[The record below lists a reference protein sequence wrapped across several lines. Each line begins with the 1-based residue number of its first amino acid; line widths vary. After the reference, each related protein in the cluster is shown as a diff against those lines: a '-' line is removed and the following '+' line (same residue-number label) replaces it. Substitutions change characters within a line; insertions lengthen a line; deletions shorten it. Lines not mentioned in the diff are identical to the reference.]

1 MKRRDFTSLLKLS
14 TLGFAMTSMK
24 QLSNWSSHLQYSL
37 GLSYAADEIEFF
49 NDAILAGSLSMTSLR
64 IG

>member
-1 MKRRDFTSLLKLS
+1 
-14 TLGFAMTSMK
+14 MK

-49 NDAILAGSLSMTSLR
+49 NDALLAGSLSMTSLR